1 MGAEW
6 TKLRRK
12 ILYHLAIINKTLID
26 KNCRK
31 LIFNN
36 VLLEY
41 YQLYRK
47 TTRDN
52 C

>member
-12 ILYHLAIINKTLID
+12 ILYHLAIINKTLYIID

-31 LIFNN
+31 LVFNN
-36 VLLEY
+36 FLLEY
-41 YQLYRK
+41 YQF
-47 TTRDN
+47 
-52 C
+52 